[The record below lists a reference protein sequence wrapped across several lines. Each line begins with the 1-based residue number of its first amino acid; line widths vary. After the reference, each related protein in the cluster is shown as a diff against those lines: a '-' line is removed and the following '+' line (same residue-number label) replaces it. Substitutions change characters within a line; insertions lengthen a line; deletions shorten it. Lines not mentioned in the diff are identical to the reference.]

1 MVSVAADVMMRGPKN
16 WSLLCHIFPLY
27 FSHQAAAASIGHLA
41 MAGRCCEMTMTRLQS
56 RDLST
61 FIFIFLQN

>member
-1 MVSVAADVMMRGPKN
+1 MVSVAADVMMRVPKI
-16 WSLLCHIFPLY
+16 WSLLCHIFPSY
-27 FSHQAAAASIGHLA
+27 FSHQAAAASIGHL
-41 MAGRCCEMTMTRLQS
+41 AGRCCEMTMTRLQS